1 MTKTRK
7 LRLIRVGDAKVLTR
21 GEAGPGEELVTMFR
35 EQP

>member
-21 GEAGPGEELVTMFR
+21 GDEGQGNEIGTMR
-35 EQP
+35 WDQV